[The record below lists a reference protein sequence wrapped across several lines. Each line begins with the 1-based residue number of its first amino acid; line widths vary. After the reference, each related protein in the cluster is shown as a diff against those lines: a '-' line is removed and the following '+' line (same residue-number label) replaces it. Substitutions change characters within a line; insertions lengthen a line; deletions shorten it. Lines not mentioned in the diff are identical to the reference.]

1 MRPVWIECVSFSI
14 PPLRLPPCPGRS
26 AEETVSSTESAL
38 QQRMAALYADHHGWL
53 RGWLRRR
60 VGNAFDA
67 ADVAHDTFVRI
78 LASRDALLGMAE
90 PRAYLTTTARRLL
103 VDRARRQAMAQAY
116 LDELALVAQSL
127 PGYPAPEEILMAV
140 QALEQ
145 IDAALQ
151 GLAERPREAF
161 LRHYLDE
168 QPQAEIAQ
176 GLGVSTR
183 MVQKYLV
190 QALLHCRA
198 HCPAVAEHV
207 R

>member
-1 MRPVWIECVSFSI
+1 
-14 PPLRLPPCPGRS
+14 
-26 AEETVSSTESAL
+26 
-38 QQRMAALYADHHGWL
+38 MAALYADHHGWL

-127 PGYPAPEEILMAV
+127 PGYPAPE
-140 QALEQ
+140 
-145 IDAALQ
+145 
-151 GLAERPREAF
+151 
-161 LRHYLDE
+161 
-168 QPQAEIAQ
+168 
-176 GLGVSTR
+176 
-183 MVQKYLV
+183 
-190 QALLHCRA
+190 
-198 HCPAVAEHV
+198 
-207 R
+207 